1 MQDYIELKYINQE
14 DDQFHYIRLGSF
26 LEFIEKNIIYS
37 VKNGNDSIPIIHF
50 DYDEKSNIMYS
61 HPYQISMDPTICVI
75 NKNINDIN
83 GRFYSF
89 TGNKGEYFLRDIL
102 SQLQVNG
109 TKNVYGQIMN
119 IYVNMK
125 FVLKKTEQ
133 LKNISTNKVVLIDFL
148 NEILSSING
157 ALGGGTSLEATID
170 EDTNTII
177 IRDINPLPNLERVIE
192 LLNTERTEKINT
204 KSTTF
209 ELYGYDTKNGNQAGF
224 IRDFNFTTEISPALS
239 TTITVG
245 STANSTVVGENSTAF
260 SRMNKGLTDRFKESI
275 EEPIDNKQSKLQNDF
290 FPNIDVLSKT
300 YNQYK
305 SLEDYF
311 KQLSFP
317 GAKIDGDPS
326 VRKDILTNFMT
337 YFEQLVNTKQFLI
350 NSGSFS
356 PNTGFIPFNMSITMD
371 GLSGMKI
378 YNKFNIDTR
387 YLPSN
392 YHETSEFLIK
402 SIEHKIEH
410 NKWLTTLESVIISK
424 GGDSE

>member
-326 VRKDILTNFMT
+326 VRKDILTN
-337 YFEQLVNTKQFLI
+337 L
-350 NSGSFS
+350 
-356 PNTGFIPFNMSITMD
+356 
-371 GLSGMKI
+371 
-378 YNKFNIDTR
+378 
-387 YLPSN
+387 
-392 YHETSEFLIK
+392 
-402 SIEHKIEH
+402 
-410 NKWLTTLESVIISK
+410 
-424 GGDSE
+424 